1 MPTTIKSAAASVPCG
16 GDLQCPQWTR
26 GQAASGQAGR
36 HLPQL
41 KEAALV
47 SWSVGPP
54 RPAPAPARS

>member
-1 MPTTIKSAAASVPCG
+1 MPTTIKSAVSG
-16 GDLQCPQWTR
+16 GDLQCPQSTR

-54 RPAPAPARS
+54 RPRPRPARS